1 MVNAFHD
8 ELNTYNF
15 RLPLL
20 VYGDAITDWQPE
32 DRYLIRID
40 CDEDLTWPGVAWRI
54 VKGLEILDGQQF
66 PVDLLDSYY
75 MDDWIKECAK
85 EGSCDLFFLD
95 GLEQLSFGRAFS
107 EWISALFLHKKV
119 CILINDLHRLDDEDT
134 PILSWLPLELP
145 ENLGLICT
153 TKSTEMVQN
162 GRILGW
168 FQTQKGNPSSLPV
181 RQFPAAW
188 DQFRQVL
195 AEPDSLRKKN
205 QLTQLARKAV
215 SHSVESKDYDRL
227 LELMTDMDI
236 LDTLL
241 PMYWHVI
248 RRSWLELLLHTEID
262 LVETHLGLLRRL
274 RAAGRGHLI
283 QQMGKLSKDLGF
295 SRGQNELSFYTHKPL
310 RVGSFERDLSLLRP
324 VFKEIYDRLDRLRR
338 RKDYQLLQSET
349 AKYLSNDD
357 LLDSEKCIVLYFRVF
372 SASMLPRSAFLADAN
387 AYYEAALK
395 CGSCLDV
402 YQATKFLADSLQK
415 NGDYGDGV
423 DLYRICVGTSLR
435 IGALRTLVMSEWSMA
450 QCLCK
455 LQKYDEATQIYSF
468 LRDTFR
474 RMEHQQEQ
482 YQAWMD
488 LCDVTMAAGD
498 PKSALEEARKMDQT
512 FPEKKPASMDR
523 IQISLQGRIGSYYV
537 ALKEYD
543 LAEAPLKLC
552 LYRGRQISARRH
564 ALQWLI
570 RLYDET
576 GRITAAV
583 ATYRSQLTRH
593 WNWRNY
599 DELVHVLTEC
609 LEFLR
614 IKRLVAMA
622 AKLQRHWE
630 DQLITL
636 RDMRYMEDLLHWK
649 SRQQEWINGRMNE
662 LVLVQQAGNSA
673 RFVELAIEIAP
684 YYYETERSKAASLLL
699 MAAQLQIKEGQIPAA
714 QKTLEEAMVYLV
726 EHGSFMDRDL
736 WHGLYKMPLERD
748 LKQILQNWQ
757 EAGQYL
763 SEDGRS
769 PALTHPNFGDVPEI
783 LEQVIQAGSVYPYA
797 AIGCLTDLAPLV
809 FAVFTAKQIHEK
821 VRLLDKDNAE
831 RLSMALCD
839 HILDRMES
847 DLPRLM
853 KAAETTDGA
862 VQIEFFQKAAKLLTL
877 EGHEDAGKLHSAL
890 AIIYRNRKDLPSAC
904 LSHEQAIKAAVAA
917 KDERQKWSEMLE
929 LANTALYFGR
939 AEDAISTLRSGLVE
953 AVKAEDQRFTA
964 FFAGKLAH
972 VLIEH
977 GGYEQWNEIDRLLD
991 LEADNL
997 KACGMYQELGRA
1009 LLAQAEYYS
1018 TKNSK
1023 KFIFLSKLE
1032 QAYKILRRF
1041 VMNAEMERLEALRPK
1056 AQKALRIHTTRLMA
1070 GLVAEVGGYRIVD
1083 GKTLENGEFYY
1094 MCKRADNPAA
1104 SNETMHMVALPAL
1117 DGDIGII
1124 MESTAAGCPQRYGL
1138 LQEYAAYWNE
1148 KGLYPLEI
1156 VDDSVVF
1163 QAILSIKRTHQEEMA
1178 QKIRHFLN
1186 LWRMDRRIIDL
1197 LVSGQIDLQQAIKR
1211 KDDALASQT

>member
-1 MVNAFHD
+1 MANAFHD
-8 ELNTYNF
+8 DLNTYNF

-20 VYGDAITDWQPE
+20 VYGDAITDWQPQ
-32 DRYLIRID
+32 DCHLIRID
-40 CDEDLTWPGVAWRI
+40 CDEDLTWPGIAWRI
-54 VKGLEILDGQQF
+54 IKGLEILDNQQF

-75 MDDWIKECAK
+75 MDDWIKEYSQ
-85 EGSCDLFFLD
+85 EGPFDLFFLD
-95 GLEQLSFGRAFS
+95 GLEQRNFQWSFLG
-107 EWISALFLHKKV
+107 WISNLFLRRKV

-134 PILSWLPLELP
+134 FVLSWLPVELP
-145 ENLGLICT
+145 ENLSVICT

-188 DQFRQVL
+188 AQFRQVL
-195 AEPDSLRKKN
+195 SEPDSLRKKH

-215 SHSVESKDYDRL
+215 SHCVEMKDYNRL
-227 LELMTDMDI
+227 QELMTDMDI
-236 LDTLL
+236 LEALA
-241 PMYWHVI
+241 PMAWHVI
-248 RRSWLELLLHTEID
+248 RRSWMELLIHTD
-262 LVETHLGLLRRL
+262 TDMVETHLDLLNRL
-274 RAAGRGHLI
+274 MDAGKGHLI
-283 QQMGKLSKDLGF
+283 LQMGKLSKDLGF
-295 SRGQNELSFYTHKPL
+295 SRGQNRLSFYTRKPL

-324 VFKEIYDRLDRLRR
+324 DFKALFERLDRLRR
-338 RKDYQLLQSET
+338 LKDYQLLHNET
-349 AKYLSNDD
+349 AQYLSNKD
-357 LLDSEKCIVLYFRVF
+357 LLDSEICIILYFRVL
-372 SASMLPRSAFLADAN
+372 SSSMLPRSTFMADAN

-402 YQATKFLADSLQK
+402 YQATQFLANSLQK
-415 NGDYGDGV
+415 NCDYADAV
-423 DLYRICVGTSLR
+423 DLYRICVETALR
-435 IGALRTLVMSEWSMA
+435 IGDLRTLVMSKRSMA

-455 LQKYDEATQIYSF
+455 LQKYDEATQIYGF

-474 RMEHQQEQ
+474 RMEHPQEH

-488 LCDVTMAAGD
+488 LCDVAVASGD
-498 PKSALEEARKMDQT
+498 AKGALENALMMERT
-512 FPEKKPASMDR
+512 FPEKKTTSIEL
-523 IQISLQGRIGSYYV
+523 IQITLQGRIGSYYV

-543 LAEAPLKLC
+543 LAEEPLKQC
-552 LYRGRQISARRH
+552 LYRARQISARRH

-583 ATYRSQLTRH
+583 STYRSQLTRH

-599 DELVHVLTEC
+599 DELVHILTEC
-609 LEFLR
+609 LEFLQN
-614 IKRLVAMA
+614 KRLVAMA

-649 SRQQEWINGRMNE
+649 TRQQQRINARMNE
-662 LVLVQQAGNSA
+662 LMQVQQAGNNA

-684 YYYETERSKAASLLL
+684 YYYETERRKAASLLL
-699 MAAQLQIKEGQIPAA
+699 MAAQLQINSGQIPAV
-714 QKTLEEAMVYLV
+714 QQTLAEAMVYLV
-726 EHGSFMDRDL
+726 EHGSFIDRDL
-736 WHGLYKMPLERD
+736 WHGLYKMPLDRD
-748 LKQILQNWQ
+748 LKRILLNWQ

-769 PALTHPNFGDVPEI
+769 PILTDHNFGDVPEI
-783 LEQVIQAGSVYPYA
+783 LDQVFRAGAAYPYT

-809 FAVFTAKQIHEK
+809 FGVFTAKQIHEK
-821 VRLLDKDNAE
+821 IRLLDKDNAE

-839 HILDRMES
+839 HILDRMVS
-847 DLPRLM
+847 DLPGLM
-853 KAAETTDGA
+853 KAADAPEAA
-862 VQIEFFQKAAKLLTL
+862 VQIEFFQKAAKLLTM
-877 EGHEDAGKLHSAL
+877 EGHEDAGKLHSDL
-890 AIIYRNRKDLPSAC
+890 AIIYRKRKDLPSAC

-929 LANTALYFGR
+929 LANTALHFGR

-977 GGYEQWNEIDRLLD
+977 GGYEHWNEIDRLFI

-1018 TKNSK
+1018 NRNSGK
-1023 KFIFLSKLE
+1023 YYFLSKLE

-1056 AQKALRIHTTRLMA
+1056 AQKALRIYTTRIMA
-1070 GLVAEVGGYRIVD
+1070 GLVAEVGGYQIFD
-1083 GKTLENGEFYY
+1083 GKTLENGAFYY
-1094 MCKRADNPAA
+1094 MCKQADNPAA

-1124 MESTAAGCPQRYGL
+1124 MESTADRCPQRFGL

-1148 KGLYPLEI
+1148 KGQYPLEI
-1156 VDDSVVF
+1156 VDNSVVF
-1163 QAILSIKRTHQEEMA
+1163 QAILSIKRTNQEEMA
-1178 QKIRHFLN
+1178 QKIRQFLC
-1186 LWRMDRRIIDL
+1186 LWRMDRQVIDQL
-1197 LVSGQIDLQQAIKR
+1197 AKGQIDLQQAIKI
-1211 KDDALASQT
+1211 KEDALASQA